1 MSVQVILIGVNGNPI
16 NGGPKLSHHLQQ
28 VLSAAESIRAQR
40 KSKETHPTSEKSRIE
55 EEDILAAIA
64 IGGGR
69 VSEVLAKTGELDPD
83 KLCKH
88 LKIDRHLIPI
98 DIDPTYISSNL
109 PLSVRNDFSVMAA
122 FYVQKALQLAEIAGE
137 AEVTTE
143 HLLYTTLD
151 MNKTATAPR
160 LVRDLTGEFH
170 DPTDKVKKA
179 LGYDQ
184 HHYALF
190 QAKRHTDF

>member
-1 MSVQVILIGVNGNPI
+1 MSVQVTLLGIDGNPI
-16 NGGPKLSHHLQQ
+16 NRGPKLSHHLQQ

-40 KSKETHPTSEKSRIE
+40 KSKEVHPTAEKSRID

-69 VSEVLAKTGELDPD
+69 ASEVLVQTGKLDPR

-88 LKIDRHLIPI
+88 LKVDEHLIPI
-98 DIDPTYISSNL
+98 DTDPTYISSNL
-109 PLSVRNDFSVMAA
+109 PLSVRNDLGVMAA
-122 FYVQKALQLAEIAGE
+122 FYVQKALQLAEIAGD

-143 HLLYTTLD
+143 HLLFTTLD

-160 LVRDLTGEFH
+160 LVRDLTDDFH
-170 DPTDKVKKA
+170 DPTDNVKKA
-179 LGYDQ
+179 LGYSQ

-190 QAKRHTDF
+190 QAQRHADF